1 MRIRSEGSVS
11 ARDSGSSWL
20 QAMELLKHVNT
31 RVKSRHDIKLPVEQ
45 LLVDFHEPAMTS
57 LSKNFGLIYIEM
69 GFPRLTPDDAVA
81 LFPSLLQ
88 ATSRRDWRA
97 LHDAAQHSPPL
108 AKACLRGRVW
118 RPWAL
123 ATQRRSSRHGS
134 SRSRALKKNRP
145 CAQPSCAG
153 QRLPY
158 VFLGGV
164 SDGGNLPLRLFGQF
178 PPRVAVLS
186 GFSTHAQTC
195 APGRMPMPNSG
206 THSAGGGQPSGVFG
220 FAMP

>member
-1 MRIRSEGSVS
+1 VRIRSEGSAS

-123 ATQRRSSRHGS
+123 ATRRRSSPHGS

-153 QRLPY
+153 QRSLY
-158 VFLGGV
+158 V
-164 SDGGNLPLRLFGQF
+164 LFGKF
-178 PPRVAVLS
+178 PTAGTSRLLTFRAV
-186 GFSTHAQTC
+186 
-195 APGRMPMPNSG
+195 
-206 THSAGGGQPSGVFG
+206 SA
-220 FAMP
+220 